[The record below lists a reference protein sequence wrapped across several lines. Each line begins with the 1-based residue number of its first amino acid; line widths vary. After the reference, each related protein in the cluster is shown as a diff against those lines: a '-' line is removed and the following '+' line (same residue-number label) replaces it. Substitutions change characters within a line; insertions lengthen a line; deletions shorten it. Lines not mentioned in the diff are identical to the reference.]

1 MRAIFFS
8 VCCAIV
14 AATSASA
21 APPTEPTR
29 DSKLRAEMLDAARPF
44 FEAATHG
51 SVRFVV
57 KRLNVT
63 EDWAFGSVEVQRP
76 DGGAIDQPKSE
87 SNHGDAYFLL
97 TRSIRRAGNHWTLVE
112 ATMTQTD
119 AALDTWKQTYHLPA
133 ELLETQVDRP

>member
-1 MRAIFFS
+1 MRAILFS
-8 VCCAIV
+8 VCCAI
-14 AATSASA
+14 AFATTARA

-29 DSKLRAEMLDAARPF
+29 GSKLRTEMLDAARPF

-76 DGGAIDQPKSE
+76 DGGTIDQQESE
-87 SNHGDAYFLL
+87 PNHKDAYFLL
-97 TRSIRRAGNHWTLVE
+97 ARSIRRAGNHWTLVE
-112 ATMTQTD
+112 ATMAQTD
-119 AALDTWKQTYHLPA
+119 AARDAWKQAYHLPA
-133 ELLETQVDRP
+133 ELFETQVDRP